1 MLIKDWDIIY
11 TFNGLNFISGCGHC
25 KKMKPEWQDAA
36 QTLKSDN
43 VSFFCFFFN
52 LIAHIYSVIDLTKY
66 TPSVHT

>member
-43 VSFFCFFFN
+43 VSCFCFF
-52 LIAHIYSVIDLTKY
+52 
-66 TPSVHT
+66 